1 MLCRGETDRELV
13 CEFHALILHDFGVK
27 SGENGQFENC
37 PRAAGFFAKKETP
50 EGVRILCKFLDL
62 LFNKVKTF

>member
-37 PRAAGFFAKKETP
+37 PRAAGFFAKKRDP
-50 EGVRILCKFLDL
+50 RRGQDFMQILGFA
-62 LFNKVKTF
+62 F